1 MAYLGNSPGVASQR
15 VVTSFTATSGQTT
28 FTPQGGYT
36 LGYVDVYL
44 NGVKLVLGDD
54 YTASNGTTVVLVSGA
69 SVGDSVEVVAFIP
82 RGLSDGYTKPEAD
95 SRYLQLSTSL
105 SGDVGGVYNTTV
117 LSSTGVTAGSY
128 TATDITVD
136 AKGRITSASSNTSVI
151 NTGKAIAMAIVFGG

>member
-28 FTPQGGYT
+28 FIPQGGYT

-54 YTASNGTTVVLVSGA
+54 YTASNGTIVVLVSGA

-82 RGLSDGYTKPEAD
+82 RGLSDGYTKLEAD
-95 SRYLQLSTSL
+95 NRFLGIADRVSNIIVESKSTIISNLSITN
-105 SGDVGGVYNTTV
+105 GYNGMNVGPVTV
-117 LSSTGVTAGSY
+117 ATGASVT
-128 TATDITVD
+128 V
-136 AKGRITSASSNTSVI
+136 ASDQRWLI
-151 NTGKAIAMAIVFGG
+151 FG

>member
-28 FTPQGGYT
+28 FIPQGGYT

-54 YTASNGTTVVLVSGA
+54 YIASNGTTVVLVSGA

-82 RGLSDGYTKPEAD
+82 RGLSDGYTKLEAD
-95 SRYLQLSTSL
+95 NRFLGIADRVSNIIVESKSTVTSNL
-105 SGDVGGVYNTTV
+105 TITNGYNGMNVGPVTV
-117 LSSTGVTAGSY
+117 ATGASVT
-128 TATDITVD
+128 V
-136 AKGRITSASSNTSVI
+136 ASDQRWLI
-151 NTGKAIAMAIVFGG
+151 FG

>member
-82 RGLSDGYTKPEAD
+82 RGLSDGYTKLEAD
-95 SRYLQLSTSL
+95 NRFLGIADRVSNIIVESKSTIISNLSITN
-105 SGDVGGVYNTTV
+105 GYNGMNVGPVTV
-117 LSSTGVTAGSY
+117 ATGASVT
-128 TATDITVD
+128 V
-136 AKGRITSASSNTSVI
+136 ASDQRWLI
-151 NTGKAIAMAIVFGG
+151 FG

>member
-15 VVTSFTATSGQTT
+15 VVTSFTATSDQAT

-54 YTASNGTTVVLVSGA
+54 YIASNGTTVVLVSGA

-82 RGLSDGYTKPEAD
+82 RGLSDGYTKLEAD
-95 SRYLQLSTSL
+95 NRFLGIADRVSNIIVESKSTVTSNL
-105 SGDVGGVYNTTV
+105 TITNGYNGMNVGPVTV
-117 LSSTGVTAGSY
+117 ATGASVT
-128 TATDITVD
+128 V
-136 AKGRITSASSNTSVI
+136 ASDQRWLI
-151 NTGKAIAMAIVFGG
+151 FG

>member
-82 RGLSDGYTKPEAD
+82 RGLSDGYTKLEAD
-95 SRYLQLSTSL
+95 NRFLGIADRVSNIIVESKSTVTSNL
-105 SGDVGGVYNTTV
+105 TITNGYNGMNVGPVTV
-117 LSSTGVTAGSY
+117 ATGASVT
-128 TATDITVD
+128 V
-136 AKGRITSASSNTSVI
+136 ASDQRWLI
-151 NTGKAIAMAIVFGG
+151 FG